1 MILIL
6 SLSLSLA
13 LVLIMLG
20 YDHALHRDLVQDIVD
35 GSVVDYR
42 KCIIQ
47 VFCILKFGSL
57 WLLCSWVV
65 VAQYSSKALWYS
77 TVV

>member
-20 YDHALHRDLVQDIVD
+20 YDHALHRDMVRDIYCVWE
-35 GSVVDYR
+35 GNGGGFS
-42 KCIIQ
+42 
-47 VFCILKFGSL
+47 
-57 WLLCSWVV
+57 
-65 VAQYSSKALWYS
+65 
-77 TVV
+77 